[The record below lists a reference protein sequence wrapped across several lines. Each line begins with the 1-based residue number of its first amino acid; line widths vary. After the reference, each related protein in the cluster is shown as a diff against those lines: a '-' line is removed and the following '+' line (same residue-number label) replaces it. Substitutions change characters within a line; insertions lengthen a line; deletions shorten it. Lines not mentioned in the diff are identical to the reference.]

1 MFQISRRADYAVRI
15 MIELGLQGEGTAV
28 PARQIARRTG
38 VPKAFLHK
46 IAADLVKADLVRTYA
61 GPGGGVALARPLPAV
76 NMLQILEATD
86 GPVCLNLCLIRPQ
99 ECPLDQIC
107 SAHTTW
113 GRLQTIIVQELEA
126 ATLQLLVEEARI
138 YRKSPNKSP
147 DVPYL
152 NPSHLKESG
161 ASRE

>member
-46 IAADLVKADLVRTYA
+46 IAADLVKADLVRTFA
-61 GPGGGVALARPLPAV
+61 GPGGGVALARPLPTV

-86 GPVCLNLCLIRPQ
+86 GPVCLNSCLLRPQ
-99 ECPLDQIC
+99 ECPFDQIC

-113 GRLQTIIVQELEA
+113 GRLQNIIVQELQA
-126 ATLQLLVEEARI
+126 ATLQHLVEEAQV
-138 YRKSPNKSP
+138 YRQTPNRNP

-152 NPSHLKESG
+152 NLGKS
-161 ASRE
+161 